1 MAKFHNLQ
9 INSITKETDNAV
21 SITFTIPEPLR
32 SNFEFKAGQYV
43 TLKTSIRDEE
53 VRRDY
58 SICTNPSSRELKVVV
73 KAVENGTFSTH
84 ANHYLKVGDSLEVSE
99 PNGRF
104 VYDPASDGS
113 SPVVAFAAGSGI
125 TPIMGIIL
133 TALQENEDSEVVL
146 IYGNKTPKDTIFLNQ
161 LNELKSTYSDRFQIY
176 WTFSQSNEP
185 DALFG
190 RIEPSTVNYV
200 SNKIGGFQAGT
211 SFYLCGP
218 KDMIDQVSDT
228 LSTKGIDKEKINFE
242 LFTVA
247 PIEDSTIQNVPSN
260 GMSEVTVLVDDETS
274 TFEMPMSKTILE
286 VALEQ
291 NVDAPYSC
299 QGGICSSC
307 IARLTEGEVEMR
319 QNNILTDGEVAE
331 GFILTCQAQPVSQ
344 KVSIDYDD
352 V

>member
-1 MAKFHNLQ
+1 M
-9 INSITKETDNAV
+9 
-21 SITFTIPEPLR
+21 
-32 SNFEFKAGQYV
+32 
-43 TLKTSIRDEE
+43 
-53 VRRDY
+53 
-58 SICTNPSSRELKVVV
+58 
-73 KAVENGTFSTH
+73 
-84 ANHYLKVGDSLEVSE
+84 
-99 PNGRF
+99 
-104 VYDPASDGS
+104 
-113 SPVVAFAAGSGI
+113 
-125 TPIMGIIL
+125 
-133 TALQENEDSEVVL
+133 
-146 IYGNKTPKDTIFLNQ
+146 
-161 LNELKSTYSDRFQIY
+161 
-176 WTFSQSNEP
+176 
-185 DALFG
+185 
-190 RIEPSTVNYV
+190 
-200 SNKIGGFQAGT
+200 
-211 SFYLCGP
+211 
-218 KDMIDQVSDT
+218 
-228 LSTKGIDKEKINFE
+228 
-242 LFTVA
+242 A